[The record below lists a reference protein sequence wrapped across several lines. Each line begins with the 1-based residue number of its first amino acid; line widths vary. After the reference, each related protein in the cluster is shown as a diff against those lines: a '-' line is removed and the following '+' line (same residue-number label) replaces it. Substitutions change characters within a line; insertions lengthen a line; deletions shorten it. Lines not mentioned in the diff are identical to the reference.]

1 MDLIHSHAV
10 ANEVEGLSL
19 FDGTP
24 YQYFHKGVRGIH
36 PTWGS
41 RIFDYGKTEVLHFLL
56 SNCRYWLDEFH
67 LDGFRFDGVT
77 SMLYLQHGLNRI
89 FTSYDDYFNDQVDED
104 ALAYLALANRLIHQL
119 RPDSATI
126 CEDVSGMPGLANKPE
141 NGGFGFDYRFAMG
154 TPDYWIKLAKE
165 FRDEDWPLGHL
176 WFELNNRRKD
186 EKTIG
191 YVESHDQALVGDQT
205 LIFRLIGKDM
215 YDHMGIDD
223 DNWRVARGGS
233 IA

>member
-1 MDLIHSHAV
+1 
-10 ANEVEGLSL
+10 
-19 FDGTP
+19 
-24 YQYFHKGVRGIH
+24 
-36 PTWGS
+36 
-41 RIFDYGKTEVLHFLL
+41 
-56 SNCRYWLDEFH
+56 
-67 LDGFRFDGVT
+67 
-77 SMLYLQHGLNRI
+77 MLYLQHGLNRI
-89 FTSYDDYFNDQVDED
+89 FTNYDDYFNDQVDED

-165 FRDEDWPLGHL
+165 FKDEDWPIGHL
-176 WFELNNRRKD
+176 WFELNNHRKD
-186 EKTIG
+186 EKTIN

-215 YDHMGIDD
+215 YDHMKLGDD
-223 DNWRVARGGS
+223 DWRVARGMALHKMIRLITLATADCGYLNFMGNEFGHPEWVDFPREGNNWS
-233 IA
+233 YKYAQRKWHLEDDPNLKYHLVSTLTIKLTPGISKYPV